1 MRQVP
6 NYGPVAVL
14 LYAFALFVVLAV
26 FITALGMWFKW
37 DRPLLAG
44 VVLGGGAGVAV
55 AVWLVIGYNRFLWK
69 VEKMSKGR
77 LELTG
82 DNHTG
87 RPPAEPKVQEVVRPF
102 PVWQPSHSAR
112 PQAAAPLAPSP
123 ELARER
129 EPIFKAP
136 SGRNV
141 TWKELEEFAAR
152 VPIRGTSFT
161 GYWREAYELAGYE
174 DPHGHWQDVVD
185 LWHIFG
191 CCDERKERHTVKWK
205 ARTHEEA
212 MRALGTANANRPTP

>member
-1 MRQVP
+1 MRQIP
-6 NYGPVAVL
+6 NYGPIAVL
-14 LYAFALFVVLAV
+14 LYAFALFVALVV

-44 VVLGGGAGVAV
+44 VVFGGGAGVVV

-69 VEKMSKGR
+69 VEKISKGR

-82 DNHTG
+82 DQWTG
-87 RPPAEPKVQEVVRPF
+87 QPPAAPEVQIVERPF
-102 PVWQPSHSAR
+102 PVYAPRRPEAQPL
-112 PQAAAPLAPSP
+112 PPSP
-123 ELARER
+123 VSSSR
-129 EPIFKAP
+129 PTFKAP
-136 SGRNV
+136 SGNLV
-141 TWKELEEFAAR
+141 TWDELEEFAKR

-161 GYWREAYELAGYE
+161 SYWREAYELAGYE

-191 CCDERKERHTVKWK
+191 CCNERKERHTVKWE

-212 MRALGTANANRPTP
+212 MQALGTAWHNRPTP